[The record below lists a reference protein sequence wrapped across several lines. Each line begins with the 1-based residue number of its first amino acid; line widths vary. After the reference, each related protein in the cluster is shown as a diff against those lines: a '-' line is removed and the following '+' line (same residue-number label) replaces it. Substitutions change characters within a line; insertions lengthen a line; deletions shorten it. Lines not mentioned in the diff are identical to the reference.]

1 MNVLDI
7 LLLVAAV
14 WFAIV
19 GYRQGFVVG
28 ILSVIGFLG
37 GGLVA
42 VYLLPV
48 IWDALTD
55 NAEVGTTAAVVAV
68 VVVIVC
74 ASVGQALTTH
84 LGNKLRRY
92 ITWSPARALDA
103 TGGAL
108 VNVVAMLLVAWLI
121 GSALAGTTLPTLGKE
136 VRSSNVLLGV
146 ARVLPDQA
154 DTWFADFSTVLAQ
167 NGFPQV
173 FSPFAD
179 EQITDVDPPDPALAN
194 SPVATRA
201 QRSIVKVMGTA
212 QSCGK
217 VLEGSGFVFG
227 DRRVMTNAHV
237 VGGVDE
243 PTVQIGGEG
252 RKYDATVVLYD
263 WERDIAV
270 LDVPDLSAPAL
281 KFASQDAARGDGAI
295 VAGFPENGGT
305 TFGPRACAGASRP
318 TARTS
323 TTAAPSAAMSI
334 PSSRP
339 SVRATPAAR
348 CSPPRAR
355 CTAWS
360 SRSPSTAPRPVTR
373 SPPTRSSRTSSRG
386 APRISRWTATAAHS
400 EAGFRGTRPG
410 RGSVRKRGVSPADDA
425 GVPRPSGPGG
435 AGCAECP
442 LGDPCRPALP
452 GHRLAGGSSGPR
464 PSVDCVLRHCSRASS
479 PYPDVCPRPKVD
491 NRPQGPQLAYAPGN
505 WPFVGQV
512 FISGHGRSGRVTD
525 RVRDP

>member
-42 VYLLPV
+42 VYTLPV

-55 NAEVGTTAAVVAV
+55 SSEVSTTAAVVAV

-108 VNVVAMLLVAWLI
+108 VNVVAMLLVAWLL
-121 GSALAGTTLPTLGKE
+121 GSLLAQTTIPTIGKE
-136 VRSSNVLLGV
+136 VRNSKVLFGV
-146 ARVLPDQA
+146 DQVLPGQA
-154 DTWFADFSTVLAQ
+154 DTWFTDFSSVLKQ

-173 FSPFAD
+173 FSPFAN
-179 EQITDVDPPDPALAN
+179 EPITEVQPPDPALAN
-194 SPVATRA
+194 SPVAARA

-217 VLEGSGFVFG
+217 VLEGTGFVFG
-227 DRRVMTNAHV
+227 ERRVMTNAHV

-252 RKYDATVVLYD
+252 RRYDATVVLYD
-263 WERDIAV
+263 WQRDIAV
-270 LDVPDLSAPAL
+270 LDVPDLDAPAL
-281 KFASQDAARGDGAI
+281 KFAADDAARGDSAI
-295 VAGFPENGGT
+295 VAGFPENGAYDVRSARVRGRIEAS
-305 TFGPRACAGASRP
+305 GPD
-318 TARTS
+318 
-323 TTAAPSAAMSI
+323 I
-334 PSSRP
+334 Y
-339 SVRATPAAR
+339 
-348 CSPPRAR
+348 
-355 CTAWS
+355 
-360 SRSPSTAPRPVTR
+360 
-373 SPPTRSSRTSSRG
+373 
-386 APRISRWTATAAHS
+386 H
-400 EAGFRGTRPG
+400 RGTVSRDVY
-410 RGSVRKRGVSPADDA
+410 SLYATVRQGNSGGPLLTPEGEVYGVVFAKSRDDA
-425 GVPRPSGPGG
+425 ETGYALTVDEIREDITKGRTASQQVDSDS
-435 AGCAECP
+435 CA
-442 LGDPCRPALP
+442 L
-452 GHRLAGGSSGPR
+452 
-464 PSVDCVLRHCSRASS
+464 
-479 PYPDVCPRPKVD
+479 
-491 NRPQGPQLAYAPGN
+491 
-505 WPFVGQV
+505 
-512 FISGHGRSGRVTD
+512 
-525 RVRDP
+525 

>member
-55 NAEVGTTAAVVAV
+55 DATVSTTAAVVAV

-136 VRSSNVLLGV
+136 VRGSKVLLGV
-146 ARVLPDQA
+146 SRALPSRA
-154 DTWFADFSTVLAQ
+154 DTWFADFSSVLAQ

-173 FSPFAD
+173 FSPFAN
-179 EQITDVDPPDPALAN
+179 EPITDVQPPDPALAN
-194 SPVATRA
+194 SPVAVRA
-201 QRSIVKVMGTA
+201 RDSIVKVMGTA

-217 VLEGSGFVFG
+217 VLEGTGFVFG
-227 DRRVMTNAHV
+227 NRRVMTNAHV

-252 RKYDATVVLYD
+252 RKYDAKVVLYD
-263 WERDIAV
+263 WQRDIAV
-270 LDVPDLSAPAL
+270 LDVPNLNAPAL
-281 KFASQDAARGDGAI
+281 RFTTQDAGSGDNAI
-295 VAGFPENGGT
+295 VAGFPQNGAYNVQPARVRGRIT
-305 TFGPRACAGASRP
+305 ANGPDIYHRK
-318 TARTS
+318 T
-323 TTAAPSAAMSI
+323 
-334 PSSRP
+334 
-339 SVRATPAAR
+339 VRRDVYSLFAT
-348 CSPPRAR
+348 
-355 CTAWS
+355 
-360 SRSPSTAPRPVTR
+360 
-373 SPPTRSSRTSSRG
+373 
-386 APRISRWTATAAHS
+386 
-400 EAGFRGTRPG
+400 
-410 RGSVRKRGVSPADDA
+410 VRQGNSGGPLLTPDGKVYGVVFAKSLDDA
-425 GVPRPSGPGG
+425 NTGY
-435 AGCAECP
+435 
-442 LGDPCRPALP
+442 ALT
-452 GHRLAGGSSGPR
+452 ADE
-464 PSVDCVLRHCSRASS
+464 VQ
-479 PYPDVCPRPKVD
+479 PDVTQGRAANQQVD
-491 NRPQGPQLAYAPGN
+491 SDSCAL
-505 WPFVGQV
+505 
-512 FISGHGRSGRVTD
+512 
-525 RVRDP
+525 

>member
-7 LLLVAAV
+7 LLLLAAV

-48 IWDALTD
+48 AWDALTD
-55 NAEVGTTAAVVAV
+55 NAEVSTTAAVVAV

-84 LGNKLRRY
+84 LGNKLRRH

-136 VRSSNVLLGV
+136 VRSSKVLLGV
-146 ARVLPDQA
+146 SRALPAQA
-154 DTWFADFSTVLAQ
+154 DTWFADFSSVLAQ

-173 FSPFAD
+173 FSPFSN
-179 EQITDVDPPDPALAN
+179 EPITDVQPPDPALAG

-201 QRSIVKVMGTA
+201 KRSIVKVVGTA
-212 QSCGK
+212 TGCGK
-217 VLEGSGFVFG
+217 VLEGSGFVFA

-243 PTVQIGGEG
+243 PTVQVGGEG

-263 WERDIAV
+263 WHRDIAV
-270 LDVPDLSAPAL
+270 LDVPELRAPAL
-281 KFASQDAARGDGAI
+281 RFTDEDAGRDDDAI
-295 VAGFPENGGT
+295 VAGFPENG
-305 TFGPRACAGASRP
+305 AYD
-318 TARTS
+318 
-323 TTAAPSAAMSI
+323 
-334 PSSRP
+334 
-339 SVRATPAAR
+339 VRAAR
-348 CSPPRAR
+348 
-355 CTAWS
+355 
-360 SRSPSTAPRPVTR
+360 V
-373 SPPTRSSRTSSRG
+373 RG
-386 APRISRWTATAAHS
+386 RIKASGPDIYH
-400 EAGFRGTRPG
+400 RGTVNRDVYSLFATVRQGNSGGPLLTPEGEVYGVVFAKSLDDPDTGYVLTVDEIRDDITEG
-410 RGSVRKRGVSPADDA
+410 RAANQQVDSDS
-425 GVPRPSGPGG
+425 
-435 AGCAECP
+435 CA
-442 LGDPCRPALP
+442 L
-452 GHRLAGGSSGPR
+452 
-464 PSVDCVLRHCSRASS
+464 
-479 PYPDVCPRPKVD
+479 
-491 NRPQGPQLAYAPGN
+491 
-505 WPFVGQV
+505 
-512 FISGHGRSGRVTD
+512 
-525 RVRDP
+525 

>member
-48 IWDALTD
+48 IWGALTD
-55 NAEVGTTAAVVAV
+55 DATVNTTAAVVAV
-68 VVVIVC
+68 IVVIVC

-136 VRSSNVLLGV
+136 VRGSKVLLGV
-146 ARVLPDQA
+146 SRALPSRA
-154 DTWFADFSTVLAQ
+154 DTWFADFSSVLAQ

-173 FSPFAD
+173 FSPFAN
-179 EQITDVDPPDPALAN
+179 EPITDVRPPDPALAN
-194 SPVATRA
+194 SPVAIRA
-201 QRSIVKVMGTA
+201 QKSIVKVMGTA

-217 VLEGSGFVFG
+217 VLEGTGFVFG

-252 RKYDATVVLYD
+252 RKYDAKVVLYD
-263 WERDIAV
+263 WQRDIAV
-270 LDVPDLSAPAL
+270 LDVPNLNAPAL
-281 KFASQDAARGDGAI
+281 RFSTRDADSGNDAI
-295 VAGFPENGGT
+295 VAGFPQNGAYNVQPARVRGRIT
-305 TFGPRACAGASRP
+305 ANGPDIYHRK
-318 TARTS
+318 T
-323 TTAAPSAAMSI
+323 
-334 PSSRP
+334 
-339 SVRATPAAR
+339 VRRDVYSLFAT
-348 CSPPRAR
+348 
-355 CTAWS
+355 
-360 SRSPSTAPRPVTR
+360 
-373 SPPTRSSRTSSRG
+373 
-386 APRISRWTATAAHS
+386 
-400 EAGFRGTRPG
+400 
-410 RGSVRKRGVSPADDA
+410 VRQGNSGGPLLTPDGKVYGVVFAKSLDDA
-425 GVPRPSGPGG
+425 NTGYALTADEVQADVTQGRTADQQVDSDS
-435 AGCAECP
+435 CA
-442 LGDPCRPALP
+442 L
-452 GHRLAGGSSGPR
+452 
-464 PSVDCVLRHCSRASS
+464 
-479 PYPDVCPRPKVD
+479 
-491 NRPQGPQLAYAPGN
+491 
-505 WPFVGQV
+505 
-512 FISGHGRSGRVTD
+512 
-525 RVRDP
+525 

>member
-48 IWDALTD
+48 IWGALTD
-55 NAEVGTTAAVVAV
+55 DSKVSTTAAVVAV
-68 VVVIVC
+68 IVVIVC

-136 VRSSNVLLGV
+136 VRGSKVLHGV
-146 ARVLPDQA
+146 SGALPSQA
-154 DTWFADFSTVLAQ
+154 DTWFADFSSVLAQ

-173 FSPFAD
+173 FSPFAN
-179 EQITDVDPPDPALAN
+179 EPITDVQPPDPALAN
-194 SPVATRA
+194 SPVAIRA
-201 QRSIVKVMGTA
+201 QKSIVKVMGTA

-227 DRRVMTNAHV
+227 NRRVMTNAHV

-243 PTVQIGGEG
+243 PTVQIGGDG
-252 RKYDATVVLYD
+252 RKYDAKVVLYD

-270 LDVPDLSAPAL
+270 LDVPNLDAPAL
-281 KFASQDAARGDGAI
+281 QFTAKDAASGNNAI
-295 VAGFPENGGT
+295 VAGFPQNGAYNVQPARVRGRIT
-305 TFGPRACAGASRP
+305 ANGPD
-318 TARTS
+318 
-323 TTAAPSAAMSI
+323 I
-334 PSSRP
+334 Y
-339 SVRATPAAR
+339 
-348 CSPPRAR
+348 
-355 CTAWS
+355 
-360 SRSPSTAPRPVTR
+360 
-373 SPPTRSSRTSSRG
+373 
-386 APRISRWTATAAHS
+386 H
-400 EAGFRGTRPG
+400 RGT
-410 RGSVRKRGVSPADDA
+410 VRRDVYSLYATVRQGNSGGPLLTPDGKVYGVVFAKSLDDA
-425 GVPRPSGPGG
+425 NTGYALTADEVQPDATKGRAADQQVDSDS
-435 AGCAECP
+435 CA
-442 LGDPCRPALP
+442 L
-452 GHRLAGGSSGPR
+452 
-464 PSVDCVLRHCSRASS
+464 
-479 PYPDVCPRPKVD
+479 
-491 NRPQGPQLAYAPGN
+491 
-505 WPFVGQV
+505 
-512 FISGHGRSGRVTD
+512 
-525 RVRDP
+525 

>member
-1 MNVLDI
+1 VALVNVLDI

-48 IWDALTD
+48 VWDGVTD
-55 NAEVGTTAAVVAV
+55 DAEVNTTAAVAAV
-68 VVVIVC
+68 VIVIVC

-121 GSALAGTTLPTLGKE
+121 GAALAQTTMPTVGKE
-136 VRSSNVLLGV
+136 VRGSKVLAGV
-146 ARVLPDQA
+146 QEVLPSDA
-154 DTWFADFSTVLAQ
+154 DTWFKDFTSVLAQ

-173 FSPFAD
+173 FSPFAN
-179 EQITDVDPPDPALAN
+179 EPIKDVDPPDPALAN
-194 SPVATRA
+194 SAVAVRA

-212 QSCGK
+212 TSCGK
-217 VLEGSGFVFG
+217 VLEGTGFVF
-227 DRRVMTNAHV
+227 DRRRVMTNAHV

-270 LDVPDLSAPAL
+270 LDVPDLNAPVL
-281 KFASQDAARGDGAI
+281 QFTTEDANSGKSAI
-295 VAGFPENGGT
+295 VAGFPENGAYDVRPARVRGRIT
-305 TFGPRACAGASRP
+305 ANGPD
-318 TARTS
+318 
-323 TTAAPSAAMSI
+323 I
-334 PSSRP
+334 Y
-339 SVRATPAAR
+339 
-348 CSPPRAR
+348 
-355 CTAWS
+355 
-360 SRSPSTAPRPVTR
+360 
-373 SPPTRSSRTSSRG
+373 
-386 APRISRWTATAAHS
+386 H
-400 EAGFRGTRPG
+400 RGTVRRDVYSLFATVRQGNSGGPLLTPDGKVYGVVFAKSLDDPNTGYALTADEIQEDIAQG
-410 RGSVRKRGVSPADDA
+410 RTANQQVDSDS
-425 GVPRPSGPGG
+425 
-435 AGCAECP
+435 CA
-442 LGDPCRPALP
+442 L
-452 GHRLAGGSSGPR
+452 
-464 PSVDCVLRHCSRASS
+464 
-479 PYPDVCPRPKVD
+479 
-491 NRPQGPQLAYAPGN
+491 
-505 WPFVGQV
+505 
-512 FISGHGRSGRVTD
+512 
-525 RVRDP
+525 

>member
-48 IWDALTD
+48 IWAALTD
-55 NAEVGTTAAVVAV
+55 DATVSTTAAVVAV

-74 ASVGQALTTH
+74 ASIGQALTTH

-136 VRSSNVLLGV
+136 VRGSKVLLGV
-146 ARVLPDQA
+146 SRALPSRA
-154 DTWFADFSTVLAQ
+154 DTWFADFSSVLAQ

-173 FSPFAD
+173 FSPFAN
-179 EQITDVDPPDPALAN
+179 EPITDVQPPDPALTN
-194 SPVATRA
+194 SPVAVRA
-201 QRSIVKVMGTA
+201 RDSIVKVMGTA

-217 VLEGSGFVFG
+217 VLEGTGFVFG
-227 DRRVMTNAHV
+227 NRRVMTNAHV

-252 RKYDATVVLYD
+252 RKYDAKVVLYD

-270 LDVPDLSAPAL
+270 LDVPNLNAPAL
-281 KFASQDAARGDGAI
+281 RFTSRDAGSGDNAI
-295 VAGFPENGGT
+295 VAGFPQNGAYNVQPARVRGRIT
-305 TFGPRACAGASRP
+305 ANGPDIYHRK
-318 TARTS
+318 T
-323 TTAAPSAAMSI
+323 
-334 PSSRP
+334 
-339 SVRATPAAR
+339 VRRDVYSLYAT
-348 CSPPRAR
+348 
-355 CTAWS
+355 
-360 SRSPSTAPRPVTR
+360 
-373 SPPTRSSRTSSRG
+373 
-386 APRISRWTATAAHS
+386 
-400 EAGFRGTRPG
+400 
-410 RGSVRKRGVSPADDA
+410 VRQGNSGGPLLTPDGKVYGVVFAKSLDDA
-425 GVPRPSGPGG
+425 NTGY
-435 AGCAECP
+435 
-442 LGDPCRPALP
+442 ALT
-452 GHRLAGGSSGPR
+452 ADE
-464 PSVDCVLRHCSRASS
+464 VQ
-479 PYPDVCPRPKVD
+479 PDVTQGRAANQQVD
-491 NRPQGPQLAYAPGN
+491 SDSCAL
-505 WPFVGQV
+505 
-512 FISGHGRSGRVTD
+512 
-525 RVRDP
+525 

>member
-14 WFAIV
+14 WFAVV

-48 IWDALTD
+48 IWDGVTGDAK
-55 NAEVGTTAAVVAV
+55 VSTTAAVVAV

-121 GSALAGTTLPTLGKE
+121 GSALAGTTLPTLGRE
-136 VRSSNVLLGV
+136 VRGSKVLLGV
-146 ARVLPDQA
+146 SRALPAQA
-154 DTWFADFSTVLAQ
+154 DTWFADFSSVLAQ

-173 FSPFAD
+173 FSPFAN
-179 EQITDVDPPDPALAN
+179 EPINQVQPPDPALAR
-194 SPVATRA
+194 SAVAVRA

-217 VLEGSGFVFG
+217 VLEGTGFVFG

-252 RKYDATVVLYD
+252 RKYDAKVVLYD
-263 WERDIAV
+263 WRRDIAV
-270 LDVPDLSAPAL
+270 LDVPDLDAPVL
-281 KFASQDAARGDGAI
+281 KFASRDASGGSGAI
-295 VAGFPENGGT
+295 VAGFPENGSYNVQPARVRGRIT
-305 TFGPRACAGASRP
+305 ANGPD
-318 TARTS
+318 
-323 TTAAPSAAMSI
+323 I
-334 PSSRP
+334 Y
-339 SVRATPAAR
+339 
-348 CSPPRAR
+348 
-355 CTAWS
+355 
-360 SRSPSTAPRPVTR
+360 
-373 SPPTRSSRTSSRG
+373 
-386 APRISRWTATAAHS
+386 H
-400 EAGFRGTRPG
+400 RGTVRRDVYSLYATVRQGNSGGPLLTPDG
-410 RGSVRKRGVSPADDA
+410 RVYGVVFAKSLDDA
-425 GVPRPSGPGG
+425 ETGYALTADEVREDIAQGRAANQQVDSDS
-435 AGCAECP
+435 CA
-442 LGDPCRPALP
+442 L
-452 GHRLAGGSSGPR
+452 
-464 PSVDCVLRHCSRASS
+464 
-479 PYPDVCPRPKVD
+479 
-491 NRPQGPQLAYAPGN
+491 
-505 WPFVGQV
+505 
-512 FISGHGRSGRVTD
+512 
-525 RVRDP
+525 

>member
-42 VYLLPV
+42 VYVLPV
-48 IWDALTD
+48 IWDWMTE
-55 NAEVGTTAAVVAV
+55 NSEVSTAAAVVAV
-68 VVVIVC
+68 VIVIVC

-136 VRSSNVLLGV
+136 VRNSKVLQGV
-146 ARVLPDQA
+146 AGALPNQA
-154 DTWFADFSTVLAQ
+154 DTWFADFSSVLTQ

-173 FSPFAD
+173 FSPFSN
-179 EQITDVDPPDPALAN
+179 EPITEVQPPDPALAN
-194 SPVATRA
+194 SPVAQRA
-201 QRSIVKVMGTA
+201 KRSIVKVMGTA

-217 VLEGSGFVFG
+217 VLEGTGFVFG
-227 DRRVMTNAHV
+227 ERRVMTNAHV

-252 RKYDATVVLYD
+252 RKYDAKVVLYD

-270 LDVPDLSAPAL
+270 LDVPSLRAPVL
-281 KFASQDAARGDGAI
+281 EFTTKDAASSDDAI
-295 VAGFPENGGT
+295 VAGFPENGSYDIRPARVRGRIT
-305 TFGPRACAGASRP
+305 ANGAD
-318 TARTS
+318 
-323 TTAAPSAAMSI
+323 I
-334 PSSRP
+334 YK
-339 SVRATPAAR
+339 
-348 CSPPRAR
+348 
-355 CTAWS
+355 
-360 SRSPSTAPRPVTR
+360 
-373 SPPTRSSRTSSRG
+373 
-386 APRISRWTATAAHS
+386 
-400 EAGFRGTRPG
+400 RGTVHRDVYSLYATVRQGNSGGPLLTPEGKVYGVVFAKSLDDPETGYALTVDEVEEDIAKG
-410 RGSVRKRGVSPADDA
+410 RTANQQVDSDS
-425 GVPRPSGPGG
+425 
-435 AGCAECP
+435 CA
-442 LGDPCRPALP
+442 L
-452 GHRLAGGSSGPR
+452 
-464 PSVDCVLRHCSRASS
+464 
-479 PYPDVCPRPKVD
+479 
-491 NRPQGPQLAYAPGN
+491 
-505 WPFVGQV
+505 
-512 FISGHGRSGRVTD
+512 
-525 RVRDP
+525 

>member
-48 IWDALTD
+48 IWGAVTD
-55 NAEVGTTAAVVAV
+55 DAEVNTTAAVVAV

-136 VRSSNVLLGV
+136 VRSSKVLTGV
-146 ARVLPDQA
+146 SRALPNQA
-154 DTWFADFSTVLAQ
+154 DTWFADFSSVLAQ

-173 FSPFAD
+173 FSPFAN
-179 EQITDVDPPDPALAN
+179 EPITDVQPPDPALAN
-194 SPVATRA
+194 SAVAIRA

-212 QSCGK
+212 PSCGK
-217 VLEGSGFVFG
+217 VLEGTGFVFG
-227 DRRVMTNAHV
+227 TRRVMTNAHV

-252 RKYDATVVLYD
+252 KKYDATVVLYD

-270 LDVPDLSAPAL
+270 LDVPSLDAPAL
-281 KFASQDAARGDGAI
+281 QFTTEDASSGNSAI
-295 VAGFPENGGT
+295 VAGFPENGAYNIQPARVRGRLT
-305 TFGPRACAGASRP
+305 ANGPD
-318 TARTS
+318 
-323 TTAAPSAAMSI
+323 I
-334 PSSRP
+334 Y
-339 SVRATPAAR
+339 
-348 CSPPRAR
+348 
-355 CTAWS
+355 
-360 SRSPSTAPRPVTR
+360 
-373 SPPTRSSRTSSRG
+373 
-386 APRISRWTATAAHS
+386 H
-400 EAGFRGTRPG
+400 RGT
-410 RGSVRKRGVSPADDA
+410 VRRDVYSLYATVRQGNSGGPLLTTDGKVYGVVFAKSLDDA
-425 GVPRPSGPGG
+425 NTGYALTVDEVQEDIIKGRTANQQVDSDS
-435 AGCAECP
+435 CA
-442 LGDPCRPALP
+442 L
-452 GHRLAGGSSGPR
+452 
-464 PSVDCVLRHCSRASS
+464 
-479 PYPDVCPRPKVD
+479 
-491 NRPQGPQLAYAPGN
+491 
-505 WPFVGQV
+505 
-512 FISGHGRSGRVTD
+512 
-525 RVRDP
+525 

>member
-42 VYLLPV
+42 VYALPV
-48 IWDALTD
+48 IWGWATNDT
-55 NAEVGTTAAVVAV
+55 EVSTTAAVVAV
-68 VVVIVC
+68 IVVIVC

-136 VRSSNVLLGV
+136 VRNSKVLLGV
-146 ARVLPDQA
+146 SRALPNQA
-154 DTWFADFSTVLAQ
+154 DTWFADFSSVLAQ

-173 FSPFAD
+173 FSPFAN
-179 EQITDVDPPDPALAN
+179 EPITDVQPPDPALA
-194 SPVATRA
+194 SSAVAIRA
-201 QRSIVKVMGTA
+201 QKSIVKVMGTA
-212 QSCGK
+212 TSCGK
-217 VLEGSGFVFG
+217 VLEGTGFVFG

-252 RKYDATVVLYD
+252 KRYDATVVLYD

-270 LDVPDLSAPAL
+270 LDVPNLDAPAL
-281 KFASQDAARGDGAI
+281 QFTTEDANSADNAI
-295 VAGFPENGGT
+295 VAGFPQNGSYNVQPARVRGRIT
-305 TFGPRACAGASRP
+305 ANGPDIYHRK
-318 TARTS
+318 T
-323 TTAAPSAAMSI
+323 
-334 PSSRP
+334 
-339 SVRATPAAR
+339 VRRDVYSLYANVRQGNSGGPLLTPEGK
-348 CSPPRAR
+348 
-355 CTAWS
+355 
-360 SRSPSTAPRPVTR
+360 VY
-373 SPPTRSSRTSSRG
+373 
-386 APRISRWTATAAHS
+386 
-400 EAGFRGTRPG
+400 
-410 RGSVRKRGVSPADDA
+410 GVVFAKSLDDA
-425 GVPRPSGPGG
+425 NTGYALTADEVQEDITKGRTANQQVDSDS
-435 AGCAECP
+435 CA
-442 LGDPCRPALP
+442 L
-452 GHRLAGGSSGPR
+452 
-464 PSVDCVLRHCSRASS
+464 
-479 PYPDVCPRPKVD
+479 
-491 NRPQGPQLAYAPGN
+491 
-505 WPFVGQV
+505 
-512 FISGHGRSGRVTD
+512 
-525 RVRDP
+525 

>member
-14 WFAIV
+14 WFAVV

-37 GGLVA
+37 GGLAA
-42 VYLLPV
+42 VYVLPV

-92 ITWSPARALDA
+92 ISWSPARALDA

-121 GSALAGTTLPTLGKE
+121 GSALAGTTLSALGKE
-136 VRSSNVLLGV
+136 VRSSKVLLGV
-146 ARVLPDQA
+146 SRVLPDRA
-154 DTWFADFSTVLAQ
+154 DTWFADFSSILAQ

-173 FSPFAD
+173 FSPFAS
-179 EQITDVDPPDPALAN
+179 EPINDVRPPDPALAN

-212 QSCGK
+212 ESCGK
-217 VLEGSGFVFG
+217 VLEGTGFVFAE
-227 DRRVMTNAHV
+227 RRVMTNAHV

-252 RKYDATVVLYD
+252 RRYDATVVLYD

-270 LDVPDLSAPAL
+270 LDVPDMKAPAL
-281 KFASQDAARGDGAI
+281 RFTTEDASSGDSAI
-295 VAGFPENGGT
+295 VAGFPENG
-305 TFGPRACAGASRP
+305 AYD
-318 TARTS
+318 
-323 TTAAPSAAMSI
+323 
-334 PSSRP
+334 
-339 SVRATPAAR
+339 VRAAR
-348 CSPPRAR
+348 VRGR
-355 CTAWS
+355 ITAN
-360 SRSPSTAPRPVTR
+360 
-373 SPPTRSSRTSSRG
+373 G
-386 APRISRWTATAAHS
+386 ADIYH
-400 EAGFRGTRPG
+400 RGT
-410 RGSVRKRGVSPADDA
+410 VRRDVYSLYANVRQGNSGGPLLSTDGKVYGVVFAKSRDDA
-425 GVPRPSGPGG
+425 ETGYALTVDEIQEDIAKGRAANREVDSDS
-435 AGCAECP
+435 CA
-442 LGDPCRPALP
+442 L
-452 GHRLAGGSSGPR
+452 
-464 PSVDCVLRHCSRASS
+464 
-479 PYPDVCPRPKVD
+479 
-491 NRPQGPQLAYAPGN
+491 
-505 WPFVGQV
+505 
-512 FISGHGRSGRVTD
+512 
-525 RVRDP
+525 